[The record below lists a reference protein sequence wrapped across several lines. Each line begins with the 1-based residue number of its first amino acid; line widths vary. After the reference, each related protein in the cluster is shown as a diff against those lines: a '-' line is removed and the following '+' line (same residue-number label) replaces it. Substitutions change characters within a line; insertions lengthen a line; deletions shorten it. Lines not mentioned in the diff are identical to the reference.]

1 MSRFR
6 EYFAKHGQD
15 RNVSEPTRME
25 KTMNGSEMARAAFVG
40 GDAAPAD
47 SGGPRRLRIRFEEGS
62 WRLSEDGPDRI
73 GGRFVS
79 LSSAVDFARA
89 ELCGVPRSYV
99 VLELGAAGHD
109 ERSDRRG

>member
-1 MSRFR
+1 MS
-6 EYFAKHGQD
+6 
-15 RNVSEPTRME
+15 
-25 KTMNGSEMARAAFVG
+25 GSELARVTAVG
-40 GDAAPAD
+40 GEAAPAD
-47 SGGPRRLRIRFEEGS
+47 SVGPRCLRIRFDEGT
-62 WRLSEDGPDRI
+62 WRLSEDELDRI

-89 ELCGVPRSYV
+89 ELRGVPRSYV